1 MKRRSA
7 MFAVSILLSG
17 AVLLAAVGCG
27 GGESTVDT
35 DPHDKD
41 FSPYRTA
48 SAMEAAYD
56 YKHFFLPEE
65 DAAGQG
71 YVGDPMPYY
80 ERERIQKRGEDVED
94 VVI

>member
-27 GGESTVDT
+27 GGETTVDT

-48 SAMEAAYD
+48 SAMQAAYD
-56 YKHFFLPEE
+56 Y
-65 DAAGQG
+65 
-71 YVGDPMPYY
+71 
-80 ERERIQKRGEDVED
+80 
-94 VVI
+94 